1 MPRINHNLTPAQKRK
16 SRVRGKLMGTAERP
30 RLSVFRS
37 NKNIY
42 LQVIDDEAMKTL
54 AAANDLSL
62 KKSGEKL
69 AGTKSEKAVLV
80 TKDLIKKMK
89 NKKVGAVKFDR
100 GSHRYHGRLKVVA
113 EELRSAGIKV

>member
-1 MPRINHNLTPAQKRK
+1 
-16 SRVRGKLMGTAERP
+16 VRGKLTGTAQRP

-42 LQVIDDEAMKTL
+42 LQVIDDEAGKTVVV
-54 AAANDLSL
+54 ANDLNL

-69 AGTKSEKAVLV
+69 IGTKSEKAALIAKSLV
-80 TKDLIKKMK
+80 GKLK
-89 NKKVGAVKFDR
+89 NKKVKVVKFDR
-100 GSHRYHGRLKVVA
+100 GSHRYHGRLKIVA